1 MKWYTSTIHCDT
13 ITTTHTMMYNKWHT
27 HSSYHHTHVIHTHY
41 TQYVSSCYDHHKQ
54 AGYYSNVY
62 TVIFKEHQFLY
73 SNFIVCEIFILKIRI
88 QIKLDNQI
96 TKSPSSCDISTKCK
110 TQTLLHIQQY
120 MWPDF
125 GKPTELSHLVFRELP
140 ILNIPATAVPLC

>member
-1 MKWYTSTIHCDT
+1 MTQSLLHTQWCTINDTHTHHIIIHMSCIHTIHSMWVV
-13 ITTTHTMMYNKWHT
+13 TMM
-27 HSSYHHTHVIHTHY
+27 II
-41 TQYVSSCYDHHKQ
+41 KQ

-125 GKPTELSHLVFRELP
+125 GKPTELSHLVFQELP